1 MKRFLFLLLAC
12 IATIQLS
19 AGAGFF
25 NTLFGDGDHE
35 FVCYS
40 RIHRAYYL
48 AIFGAV
54 ILLGVIAYSR
64 YRIKK
69 KTAEKLAIQN
79 NIIEDQNKGILD
91 SIRYASRMQEALKPE
106 TSVVNAIL
114 PESFFYLRPRD
125 IVSGDFYFVDAA
137 TTDGKNKIVLAAIDC
152 TGHGVPGA
160 FLTFIGHNA
169 LRKAIELCGPV
180 NPSKL
185 LEIMNSEV
193 KNTLGQK
200 RSGNELNDGMEI
212 GLCIYDPAAKT
223 VEYAG
228 AGMSLSVFRSGKFEE
243 IKAAKC
249 TVGSVQAHVTE
260 APPTHTI
267 QLSAGD
273 SFYLNSDGI
282 ADQFGGK
289 DGKKFRRDQLRKV
302 LAEIQPM
309 KMQDQQ
315 KHVEAKMSAWMKGF
329 EQTDDMLLIGVR
341 V

>member
-1 MKRFLFLLLAC
+1 MKRLLFLFFFC

-25 NTLFGDGDHE
+25 HTLFGDGEEE

-40 RIHRAYYL
+40 RIHRNYYL

-54 ILLGVIAYSR
+54 IALGIIAYSR

-69 KTAEKLAIQN
+69 KAAEKLAVKN
-79 NIIEDQNKGILD
+79 NIIEEQNKSILE

-106 TSVVNAIL
+106 ESVVKTVL

-125 IVSGDFYFVDAA
+125 IVSGDFYFVDAVGA
-137 TTDGKNKIVLAAIDC
+137 DEKNKIVVAAIDC

-169 LRKAIELCGPV
+169 LRKAIEITGPQ
-180 NPSKL
+180 NPSRL
-185 LEIMNSEV
+185 LEVMNSEV
-193 KNTLGQK
+193 KNTLGQQ

-212 GLCIYDPAAKT
+212 GLCIFDPATKI

-228 AGMSLSVFRSGKFEE
+228 AGMPLSVFRSGKLEE

-249 TVGSVQAHVTE
+249 TVGSVQEHVTE

-267 QLSAGD
+267 QLAAGD
-273 SFYLNSDGI
+273 AFYLNSDGI

-289 DGKKFRRDQLRKV
+289 EGKKFRREQLRNV
-302 LAEIQPM
+302 LTEIQPM
-309 KMQDQQ
+309 KMHDQR
-315 KHVEAKMSAWMKGF
+315 KHVEETMSAWMQGF
-329 EQTDDMLLIGVR
+329 EQTDDMLLIGIR

>member
-1 MKRFLFLLLAC
+1 MKRFFFSIIAC
-12 IATIQLS
+12 ITTLHLS

-25 NTLFGDGDHE
+25 NTLFGNGDQE

-40 RIHRAYYL
+40 RIHRNYYF

-54 ILLGVIAYSR
+54 IALGIIAYSR

-69 KTAEKLAIQN
+69 KTAEKLEIQK

-106 TSVVNAIL
+106 ASVVSSIL

-125 IVSGDFYFVDAA
+125 IVSGDFYFVDNCN
-137 TTDGKNKIVLAAIDC
+137 NKIVLAAIDC

-169 LRKAIELCGPV
+169 LRKAIETLGPQ

-185 LEIMNSEV
+185 LEAMNAEV
-193 KNTLGQK
+193 KNTLGQQ

-212 GLCIYDPAAKT
+212 GLCVYDPATKK

-228 AGMSLSVFRSGKFEE
+228 AGMPLAVFRSGKYEE

-249 TVGSVQAHVTE
+249 TVGSVQEHVKE
-260 APPTHTI
+260 APPTHVI
-267 QLSAGD
+267 QLSDGD

-289 DGKKFRRDQLRKV
+289 DGKKFRREQLRNV

-309 KMQDQQ
+309 KMQDQ
-315 KHVEAKMSAWMKGF
+315 KNKVEETLSAWMKGF
-329 EQTDDMLLIGVR
+329 EQTDDILLIGVR